1 MRWPLVIKPLVGLST
16 CQSAPE
22 LDSEPATAPT
32 SSGEREEYV
41 ARLLSDIKLGATV
54 AAAYSC
60 SHMNN

>member
-1 MRWPLVIKPLVGLST
+1 MRWPLVIKPLVGFST
-16 CQSAPE
+16 SAPE